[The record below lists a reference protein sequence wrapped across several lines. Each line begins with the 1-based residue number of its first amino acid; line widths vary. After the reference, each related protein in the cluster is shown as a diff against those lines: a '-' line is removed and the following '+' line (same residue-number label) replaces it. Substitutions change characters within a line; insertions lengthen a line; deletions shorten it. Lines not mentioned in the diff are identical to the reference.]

1 MRRRWLTIAVILTAP
16 SGCDNV
22 RWGGIDVRLEQP
34 PAQDTAAVQTAQSTA
49 EAEDSTSLPPLP
61 TGPLLFAGTRNGDRA
76 TLVVVGSVAG
86 DSLAAIP
93 SDTEV
98 PRFREHLTDA
108 LLSPGTN
115 LVLFS
120 EGVRV
125 GRLTVDS
132 TGVDQGYCVA
142 RPTVMGMV
150 ELVPDASGVQRLMAL
165 PEAAASGRPYEP
177 YHEYH
182 HDYDQ
187 RVASLNLAGAAINQ
201 VGARWPAALL
211 DARADIQAFRIA
223 DADAIAATFLLSD
236 RLAVSEPGDHAYSLF
251 LIGTAVPGGYRNS
264 YVAYRPVAEDGKGA
278 PRYFGHLDWNGDGA
292 PDILLDVFGA
302 RSRWFAGLA
311 ERGGQWVRTFEDPCG
326 APKPAG

>member
-34 PAQDTAAVQTAQSTA
+34 PARDTATAQTAGVAAQ
-49 EAEDSTSLPPLP
+49 AEDSTPLPPLP

-76 TLVVVGSVAG
+76 TLVVVGSVKG
-86 DSLAAIP
+86 DSLEALP
-93 SDTEV
+93 SDTDA
-98 PRFREHLTDA
+98 PRFRERLTDE
-108 LLSPGTN
+108 LLPPGTD

-132 TGVDQGYCVA
+132 TGVDRRFCVA
-142 RPTVMGMV
+142 RPTVAGLV
-150 ELVPDASGVQRLMAL
+150 ELVPDASAARRFMAL
-165 PEAAASGRPYEP
+165 PEAAADKRPYEA

-201 VGARWPAALL
+201 VGARWPTALL
-211 DARADIQAFRIA
+211 DARADIQAFRLA
-223 DADAIAATFLLSD
+223 DTDAIAATFLLSD
-236 RLAVSEPGDHAYSLF
+236 RLTVSEPGENAYSLF
-251 LIGTAVPGGYRNS
+251 LIGTAAPGGYRNS

-278 PRYFGHLDWNGDGA
+278 PRYFDHLDWNGDGT

-311 ERGGQWVRTFEDPCG
+311 DRGGQWVRTFEDPCG
-326 APKPAG
+326 APKPAS